1 MDLNFE
7 SGSKIVR
14 AIFFAVD
21 SHFLRFG
28 LASAGSG
35 ATRKAGVACGGVIIF
50 CRFGFVQIRVI
61 GLSS

>member
-1 MDLNFE
+1 MPNA
-7 SGSKIVR
+7 GAKIVR

-35 ATRKAGVACGGVIIF
+35 ATRKAGVACGVSLF
-50 CRFGFVQIRVI
+50 FVGSV
-61 GLSS
+61 LFKFAL